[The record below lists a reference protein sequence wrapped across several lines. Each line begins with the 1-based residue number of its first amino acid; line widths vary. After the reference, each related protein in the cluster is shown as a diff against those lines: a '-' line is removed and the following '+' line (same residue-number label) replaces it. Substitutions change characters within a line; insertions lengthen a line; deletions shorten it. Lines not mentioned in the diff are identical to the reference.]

1 MDFKA
6 KETIE
11 WYEQFDNTNLII
23 KNNFKDINIKI
34 LKDNLPHLLG
44 LHYMYSGNKI
54 PPARVIAEEIKAKNI
69 SDEEIFKNVKKY
81 NPNMLKSVKNRVRT
95 FKEFLE
101 NFENGV
107 IVEKTLATKM
117 NVNYLIIQNKDNNF
131 YHLGIL
137 SGSNGALFE
146 K

>member
-1 MDFKA
+1 MDFKT
-6 KETIE
+6 KETIK
-11 WYEQFDNTNLII
+11 WYEQFDNINLII

-54 PPARVIAEEIKAKNI
+54 PPARVIAEEIKTKNI

-107 IVEKTLATKM
+107 ILEKTKEDTNINCKIIKM
-117 NVNYLIIQNKDNNF
+117 KLLKKSTWNNNF
-131 YHLGIL
+131 
-137 SGSNGALFE
+137 
-146 K
+146 

>member
-44 LHYMYSGNKI
+44 LHYMYSRNKI
-54 PPARVIAEEIKAKNI
+54 SPARVIAEEIKAKNI

>member
-69 SDEEIFKNVKKY
+69 NLVLKLNRKKCYTKSKKN
-81 NPNMLKSVKNRVRT
+81 
-95 FKEFLE
+95 EF
-101 NFENGV
+101 
-107 IVEKTLATKM
+107 
-117 NVNYLIIQNKDNNF
+117 
-131 YHLGIL
+131 
-137 SGSNGALFE
+137 
-146 K
+146 

>member
-69 SDEEIFKNVKKY
+69 SDEEIFKNVKKH
-81 NPNMLKSVKNRVRT
+81 NFNMLKSVKNRVRT

-137 SGSNGALFE
+137 SGSNEALFE